1 MLLTLNHRI
10 REEVYG
16 KIRHY
21 GKVNYLWHG
30 AKRVP
35 VAFVPFG
42 VSAVNFLGLSKLVA
56 NILRDTGM
64 FQDPETTKAGTPRS
78 PARQAAPPARFQSL
92 KWASSSRCHGIS
104 GVYGNGDAPRML
116 ES

>member
-1 MLLTLNHRI
+1 MHGASACVQFCK
-10 REEVYG
+10 EEVPSLLRLNRCIRDEVHG
-16 KIRHY
+16 KIARY
-21 GKVNYLWHG
+21 GRVNYLWHG

-64 FQDPETTKAGTPRS
+64 FKDAETKKAGARVRVVPSVDITV
-78 PARQAAPPARFQSL
+78 PAALLYLTSD
-92 KWASSSRCHGIS
+92 K
-104 GVYGNGDAPRML
+104 
-116 ES
+116 

>member
-1 MLLTLNHRI
+1 MILRVNRRLQ
-10 REEVYG
+10 EEVYG
-16 KIRHY
+16 KIQHY

-42 VSAVNFLGLSKLVA
+42 VAAVNFLGLSKLVA

-64 FQDPETTKAGTPRS
+64 LQDTETKKAG
-78 PARQAAPPARFQSL
+78 AHACDAA
-92 KWASSSRCHGIS
+92 
-104 GVYGNGDAPRML
+104 GNTLTNAL
-116 ES
+116 NLY

>member
-1 MLLTLNHRI
+1 MVPVQFCKSEAPMLIRLNRRI
-10 REEVYG
+10 RGEVHA
-16 KIRHY
+16 KIHHY

-64 FQDPETTKAGTPRS
+64 FKDAETKKAGGHP
-78 PARQAAPPARFQSL
+78 
-92 KWASSSRCHGIS
+92 
-104 GVYGNGDAPRML
+104 
-116 ES
+116 

>member
-1 MLLTLNHRI
+1 MLLTLNRRI
-10 REEVYG
+10 REDVYNR
-16 KIRHY
+16 IHHY

-64 FQDPETTKAGTPRS
+64 FGDPETTKAGMQLFT
-78 PARQAAPPARFQSL
+78 QL
-92 KWASSSRCHGIS
+92 
-104 GVYGNGDAPRML
+104 NDAPTIHHYADAH
-116 ES
+116 